1 MRTAALILGV
11 LGGLIAGALGM
22 KWLSDFGQ
30 LNEMQRAM
38 GGEQLQNMGTAGLL
52 MIVSLVLGVTGG
64 ILSRKR
70 KFLVGGVLM
79 LLGGIIPLLFAKQ
92 AILFLSVLIAGGIVA
107 LLAHFKSGMPA
118 ETAGVGPGAHEDRH
132 TT

>member
-11 LGGLIAGALGM
+11 LGGLVAGALGM

-64 ILSRKR
+64 IMSGKR

-79 LLGGIIPLLFAKQ
+79 LLGGIIPLFFAKQ
-92 AILFLSVLIAGGIVA
+92 AILFLSLLVAGGIVA
-107 LLAHFKSGMPA
+107 LLAHFKAGTPA
-118 ETAGVGPGAHEDRH
+118 ETASVGSRVHEDQY
-132 TT
+132 TK

>member
-1 MRTAALILGV
+1 MILGV

-22 KWLSDFGQ
+22 KWLGDFGQ
-30 LNEMQRAM
+30 LNEMQRAL

-52 MIVSLVLGVTGG
+52 MILSLVLGVTGG
-64 ILSRKR
+64 IMSWKH

-92 AILFLSVLIAGGIVA
+92 AILFLSVLVAGGIVA
-107 LLAHFKSGMPA
+107 LLAHFKSGV
-118 ETAGVGPGAHEDRH
+118 AGEITNVG
-132 TT
+132 